1 MIRFLSGQTEVF
13 QINALSPL
21 NKKKKINKSTKFY
34 LKTYFILIFST
45 EDSIKKKLE
54 RLVLLCLTG
63 SISKIWKSLFISF
76 LFVKLI

>member
-34 LKTYFILIFST
+34 LKTYFILILST
-45 EDSIKKKLE
+45 ENSINKKTRTL
-54 RLVLLCLTG
+54 
-63 SISKIWKSLFISF
+63 SFIMF
-76 LFVKLI
+76 NW

>member
-21 NKKKKINKSTKFY
+21 NKKKMINKSAKFY

-45 EDSIKKKLE
+45 ENSINKKTRTL
-54 RLVLLCLTG
+54 
-63 SISKIWKSLFISF
+63 SFIMF
-76 LFVKLI
+76 NW